1 MRRLGMR
8 TPAVLGLFL
17 VALLGG
23 AVAAVAADGDGITA
37 AEQRV
42 FTDPHLAALP
52 ATATLHYDYRRHEA
66 GQAPVRDEVVLAT
79 ETDAERGRVVRV
91 DYLHD
96 ERHLVLPEV
105 EGALSNPLILYF
117 LEADVRGMRA
127 RLGGQEN
134 YFRRR
139 IRLALAE
146 SAEVREVAIE
156 HGGKTVQATRVA
168 IQPYLNDELQAR
180 FKGMANKSYQFTL
193 SPHVPGGVYQLRTVV
208 SAATAADT
216 PQLEE
221 VLTLRAQ

>member
-1 MRRLGMR
+1 MRA
-8 TPAVLGLFL
+8 PAVLCLL
-17 VALLGG
+17 LAALLGG
-23 AVAAVAADGDGITA
+23 SLPAVAAEAEAEAITP

-66 GQAPVRDEVVLAT
+66 GQKPVEDEVVLTT
-79 ETDAERGRVVRV
+79 EMDAQHGRIARV
-91 DYLHD
+91 DYLHE
-96 ERHLVLPEV
+96 ERHLILPEV
-105 EGALSNPLILYF
+105 AGAVSNPLVLYF
-117 LEADVRGMRA
+117 LEADVRAMRV

-146 SAEVREVAIE
+146 SAQVDEVTVS
-156 HGGKTVQATRVA
+156 HGGKMVQATRVV
-168 IQPYLNDELQAR
+168 IQPYVNDELQER
-180 FKGMANKSYQFTL
+180 FKGMAHKAYQFTL
-193 SPHVPGGVYQLRTVV
+193 SPQVPGGVYELRTVV
-208 SAATAADT
+208 ADASASGGA

>member
-1 MRRLGMR
+1 MR

-23 AVAAVAADGDGITA
+23 TVAAAEQGEGITA

-52 ATATLHYDYRRHEA
+52 ATATLHYDYRRQEA
-66 GQAPVRDEVVLAT
+66 GQAPVHDEVVLST
-79 ETDAERGRVVRV
+79 ETDAERGRVARV
-91 DYLHD
+91 DYLH
-96 ERHLVLPEV
+96 EARHLVLPEV
-105 EGALSNPLILYF
+105 EGAVSNPLILYF

-146 SAEVREVAIE
+146 SAEIGEVAIE
-156 HGGKTVQATRVA
+156 HGGKMVQATRVV

-208 SAATAADT
+208 TAADV